1 MQKKWKQTCVI
12 FQLHF
17 YENLFTSSFASL
29 IVNYEKLTK
38 TTIHKLLNEIFK
50 LDNRCYRRKNGNVNS
65 QKPDKFGI

>member
-1 MQKKWKQTCVI
+1 MKTETCVL

-38 TTIHKLLNEIFK
+38 TTVHKLLNEIFK
-50 LDNRCYRRKNGNVNS
+50 LDNRC
-65 QKPDKFGI
+65 